1 MIIDGSYFT
10 GVLSLGIIW
19 DIDDDS
25 ITRKAERDNLQS
37 YIDLYEKKYLRM
49 VLGKSMSREFIEYI
63 LSGDNDVDKWEKLK
77 EKLSNKGYSPVANYV
92 YFHYVRRCVIK
103 QTPVGTVYASG
114 DEKAN
119 PNILLVSAWND
130 MVQMNKGLYDFLE
143 SDKEYEGFSFN
154 CTMLE
159 CINGMGI

>member
-19 DIDDDS
+19 DIGDDS

-130 MVQMNKGLYDFLE
+130 MVQMNKDLYDFLE

>member
-63 LSGDNDVDKWEKLK
+63 LSGDNDGDKWEKLK

-130 MVQMNKGLYDFLE
+130 MVQMNKDLYDFLE

>member
-19 DIDDDS
+19 NIDDDS

-63 LSGDNDVDKWEKLK
+63 LSSDNDVDKWEKLK

-130 MVQMNKGLYDFLE
+130 MVQMNKDLYDFLE

>member
-49 VLGKSMSREFIEYI
+49 VLGKSMSREFIEY
-63 LSGDNDVDKWEKLK
+63 LSSGKDDVGKWESLK
-77 EKLSNKGYSPVANYV
+77 EKLSVRGYSPVANYV
-92 YFHYVRRCVIK
+92 YFHYVRRCGIK
-103 QTPVGTVYASG
+103 QTPVGTVYAS
-114 DEKAN
+114 DDKKAN
-119 PNILLVSAWND
+119 PNVLLVSAWND
-130 MVQMNKGLYDFLE
+130 MVCMNEDLYDFLK
-143 SDKEYEGFSFN
+143 SDKEYAGFNFN
-154 CTMLE
+154 TTMIE
-159 CINGMGI
+159 CINEMGI

>member
-19 DIDDDS
+19 NIDDDS
-25 ITRKAERDNLQS
+25 ITRNAERDNLQS

-130 MVQMNKGLYDFLE
+130 MVQMNKDLYDFLE

>member
-10 GVLSLGIIW
+10 GILNIGIIW
-19 DIDDDS
+19 DIDNDS
-25 ITRKAERDNLQS
+25 PTRMAERGNLQS
-37 YIDLYEKKYLRM
+37 YIDLYEREYLRL
-49 VLGKSMSREFIEYI
+49 VLGESMSRKFIEY
-63 LSGDNDVDKWEKLK
+63 LSSKEDKVDKWEKLK
-77 EKLSNKGYSPVANYV
+77 DKLSFREYSPVANYV
-92 YFHYVRRCVIK
+92 YFHYVRRCGIK

-130 MVQMNKGLYDFLE
+130 MVQMNKDLYEFLK

-154 CTMLE
+154 CAMLE
-159 CINGMGI
+159 YINGMGI